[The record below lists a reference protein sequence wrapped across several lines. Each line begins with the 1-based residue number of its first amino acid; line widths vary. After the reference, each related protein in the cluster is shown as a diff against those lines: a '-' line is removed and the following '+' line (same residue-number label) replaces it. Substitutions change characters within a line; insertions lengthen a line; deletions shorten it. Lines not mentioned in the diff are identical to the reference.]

1 MAAPRPP
8 SSRRFPALVALL
20 LAYLGTAEAFV
31 ASSSLRGIEAH
42 RSAGLQS
49 ARTVGR
55 AGLVAMMSER
65 RGLWPGRP
73 TIDLRSDTVTQ
84 PTGGMRKA
92 MQKVSSRTCTYFVAV
107 VDHLW
112 RGRTFADVARY
123 AQVRSHKL
131 PMPPAGYL
139 CPERNLIGEPYPTT
153 RYGCS

>member
-20 LAYLGTAEAFV
+20 GAYLGTAEAFV
-31 ASSSLRGIEAH
+31 ASSSSRVRGIEAH

-49 ARTVGR
+49 ARTAGR
-55 AGLVAMMSER
+55 AGRVAMMSER

-92 MQKVSSRTCTYFVAV
+92 MQKVSSSTDLLSCTTYFL
-107 VDHLW
+107 LW
-112 RGRTFADVARY
+112 LMTSGVGARSLTLLGTSKC
-123 AQVRSHKL
+123 VGTSF
-131 PMPPAGYL
+131 P
-139 CPERNLIGEPYPTT
+139 CPGSTCVYPDGIGI
-153 RYGCS
+153 